1 LAEHFSFDGAAARRV
16 EQVYLTPDIVEQR
29 RATRELL
36 GLRSGESV
44 LDVGCGPGFLL
55 AEMAGEVGALGRIVG
70 VDVSADM
77 LALANKRCAEQNN
90 ISLQDANALSLPFAD
105 ATFDVVVSTQV
116 YEYVADIAMALKEA
130 ARVLR
135 PGGRMLIV
143 ATDWESSVWNSS
155 DDARMARVLE
165 AWREHG
171 ANSRLPRSLPKRL
184 QDAQLTLERVA
195 VIPIINLEYDPNT
208 YSHSMIAVLE
218 KFAVGRQNF
227 SAQDLQDWAHDL
239 KRYGE
244 RGEYFFSV
252 NRYAFLA
259 HK

>member
-1 LAEHFSFDGAAARRV
+1 MAENFSFDGAAARRV

-36 GLRSGESV
+36 GLRAGESV

-55 AEMAGEVGALGRIVG
+55 AEMANEVGARGRIVG
-70 VDVSADM
+70 IDVSADM
-77 LALANKRCAEQNN
+77 LALATKRCAEQKN

-105 ATFDVVVSTQV
+105 ESFDVVVSTQV
-116 YEYVADIAMALKEA
+116 YEYVADIATALKEA
-130 ARVLR
+130 VRVLH

-143 ATDWESSVWNSS
+143 ATDWESSVWNNS
-155 DDARMARVLE
+155 DDVRMARVLE

-171 ANSRLPRSLPKRL
+171 TDSRLPRSLPKRL
-184 QDAQLTLERVA
+184 LEAGLTLNRVA
-195 VIPIINLEYDPNT
+195 VIPIINLEYDANT
-208 YSHSMIAVLE
+208 YSHSMIEVLA
-218 KFAVGRQNF
+218 KFGVGRQGF
-227 SAQDLQDWAHDL
+227 SAQDLQEWADDL

-244 RGEYFFSV
+244 RSEYFFSV

-259 HK
+259 RK